1 MNHTPSGVTFPEMKV
16 EILIFKYRQTVA
28 IMLLM
33 CGTISVLGNVFILY
47 VFYRTEP
54 MRKQT
59 ANLFLIN
66 QSVIDGTAGAILLA
80 NTALESL
87 PEWVIHRS
95 ILYELYCRLWLSKVF
110 MWSLFIASTYNIVAV
125 TVERFACIMFP
136 IAHRTYVTRRALLAV
151 MVCEWLFGFAFSASY
166 VIPSSGV
173 VGGRC
178 MLYSLYPSLMVQ
190 RYVGLLIVTVQYV
203 FPLTVVTVCYAAIFK
218 RLTMSRASGCNPM
231 RENSASVRVHRNVV
245 KTLMMVSVCFVICWT
260 PNEVYYAAYNF
271 GLRVEFESTLYNLS
285 VVLVMLNCCCN
296 PLVYSL
302 TYSRFQEAVVDM
314 FTSRR
319 SMYLDHQHHQTA
331 STSTSITTTT
341 STSITATT
349 TVSSKT
355 CNSS

>member
-1 MNHTPSGVTFPEMKV
+1 MNHTSGGVTFPEMTV
-16 EILIFKYRQTVA
+16 ETQIFKYSQTVA

-33 CGTISVLGNVFILY
+33 CGTISVLGNGFVLY

-80 NTALESL
+80 NTTLDSL
-87 PEWVIHRS
+87 PEWVIRRP

-110 MWSLFIASTYNIVAV
+110 MWSLFTASTYNIVAV

-166 VIPSSGV
+166 IISSSGV
-173 VGGRC
+173 VCGRC

-218 RLTMSRASGCNPM
+218 RLTRSRPSGRNPM
-231 RENSASVRVHRNVV
+231 RQNSASVRVRRNVV
-245 KTLMMVSVCFVICWT
+245 KTLMTVSVCFVICWT
-260 PNEVYYAAYNF
+260 PNQAYYMAHNF
-271 GLRVEFESTLYNLS
+271 GLRVEFESTVYNLS
-285 VVLVMLNCCCN
+285 VVMVLVNCCCN

-302 TYSRFQEAVVDM
+302 TYSRFQEAVVDI
-314 FTSRR
+314 FTSKR
-319 SMYLDHQHHQTA
+319 SVYENQQHHQNAPNSTDTPTTMPTA
-331 STSTSITTTT
+331 
-341 STSITATT
+341 
-349 TVSSKT
+349 TVSSTT
-355 CNSS
+355 CNSP